1 MVSCV
6 GNSQQPGVD
15 AGVTVWCG
23 YRHSG
28 CSEEQVTKRRR
39 QLSLASVGPSGLL
52 QLRDR
57 ASEGQQEST
66 HQRGSHCP
74 EARDRGGNGRYREIE
89 GEGSRPSPNTC
100 IRLRDSL
107 NHSEGTGP
115 GLILSLHALAW
126 CSCRLPHRTTVP
138 KAGKQLRLDHTSPN
152 DIIQWPPSRW
162 QWDLGRV
169 HLDAGA

>member
-1 MVSCV
+1 MLGLLS
-6 GNSQQPGVD
+6 GV
-15 AGVTVWCG
+15 VTDTQG
-23 YRHSG
+23 AARSK
-28 CSEEQVTKRRR
+28 SRREEG
-39 QLSLASVGPSGLL
+39 SLAWQVWAHQASAGNLLLL